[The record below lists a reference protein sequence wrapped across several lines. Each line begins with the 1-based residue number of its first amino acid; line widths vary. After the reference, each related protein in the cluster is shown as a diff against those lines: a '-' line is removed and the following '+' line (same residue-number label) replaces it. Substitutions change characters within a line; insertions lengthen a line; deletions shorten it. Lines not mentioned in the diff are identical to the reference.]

1 MSWANKTYTFSP
13 STTAKSAE
21 VNQNFNDMVDGLD
34 TAMPSGAVII
44 WSGST
49 ATIPTGW
56 YLCDG
61 NNSTPDLRNRFV
73 MGAGD
78 TYAVNATGGAITHTL
93 SEAEMPQHNHAV
105 TDPGHYHITYTD
117 NNGGTLIT
125 SQENESNG
133 RGNANEVSYRTATK
147 TTGITLGNK
156 GSSDA
161 HSILNPYY
169 ALAYM
174 RKS

>member
-21 VNQNFNDMVDGLD
+21 VNQNFDDMVDGLD
-34 TAMPSGAVII
+34 VAMPSNAIVI

-73 MGAGD
+73 IGAGD
-78 TYAVNATGGAITHTL
+78 TYAVNDNGGSATINWAHTHTF
-93 SEAEMPQHNHAV
+93 SD
-105 TDPGHYHITYTD
+105 TSSSGGDHYHIGHQSGGHSNDVGFNDGQYYVGT
-117 NNGGTLIT
+117 NNVAHTHTIGGTT
-125 SQENESNG
+125 GSAG
-133 RGNANEVSYRTATK
+133 GAT
-147 TTGITLGNK
+147 
-156 GSSDA
+156 GSV
-161 HSILNPYY
+161 LNPYY

-174 RKS
+174 MKS